1 MLRMEAN
8 CVAVRNLKHILLG
21 LMLFSC
27 VSAHLYCDSIS
38 QLYSGR
44 FTYYEFDGVH
54 VFYKTEDIAAY
65 RDLLPK
71 VFGMPDEPLVWAF
84 VMDYYKMDKETQPYL
99 EAAVYL
105 LAKYEGKPAWH
116 CITMPVTSE
125 EARIGGI
132 QYLGFPKI
140 MGEIT
145 LKRSPA
151 GYMGMLKLKGST
163 VMTITHDKKDSDI
176 TVDEE
181 EWFRKLAGIPILNI
195 LRGEIYEPKF
205 GSKSNLLTTSRMY
218 PDKFM
223 VTTGRARLSLNSAA
237 AGKHSD
243 RLARVFSIK
252 PTDIVLS
259 YYLKNKFV
267 LRFRFY

>member
-1 MLRMEAN
+1 MKAK
-8 CVAVRNLKHILLG
+8 CGTVKKLKYVLLG
-21 LMLFSC
+21 LM
-27 VSAHLYCDSIS
+27 VSTGIWAHLSCDSIS
-38 QLYSGR
+38 QLSSGR

-54 VFYKTEDIAAY
+54 VFYKTKDTEAY

-71 VFGMPDEPLVWAF
+71 VFGMPDEPMVWAF

-105 LAKYEGKPAWH
+105 LAEYKGEPAWH

-132 QYLGFPKI
+132 RYLGYPKI

-145 LKRSPA
+145 LQRSPA
-151 GYMGMLKLKGST
+151 GYTGMLKLKGST
-163 VMTITHDKKDSDI
+163 VMTITQDSKNSTI
-176 TVDEE
+176 TVEEE

-205 GSKSNLLTTSRMY
+205 GSKSNLLTTARMY
-218 PDKFM
+218 PDKLT
-223 VTTGRARLSLNSAA
+223 VTTGRARLSLNAAA
-237 AGKHSD
+237 AGKYSD
-243 RLARVFSIK
+243 RLGRVFSIK

-267 LRFRFY
+267 LRFRLY

>member
-1 MLRMEAN
+1 MSDMEAN
-8 CVAVRNLKHILLG
+8 RGIAVNLKYILLG
-21 LMLFSC
+21 FIVSAC
-27 VSAHLYCDSIS
+27 VSTHIYCDSVS

-44 FTYYEFDGVH
+44 FTYYEFDGIH
-54 VFYKTEDIAAY
+54 VFYKTEDITAY
-65 RDLLPK
+65 RDLLPR
-71 VFGMPDEPLVWAF
+71 VFDMPDEPLVWAF

-116 CITMPVTSE
+116 CITMPVTTE

-132 QYLGFPKI
+132 QYLGYPKI

-145 LKRSPA
+145 LQRSPA
-151 GYMGMLKLKGST
+151 VHTGVLKLKGST
-163 VMTITHDKKDSDI
+163 VMTIILDRKDGE
-176 TVDEE
+176 TTGEE
-181 EWFRKLAGIPILNI
+181 EWFEKLAGIPILNI

-205 GSKSNLLTTSRMY
+205 GSRSNLLTTSRMY

-223 VTTGRARLSLNSAA
+223 VTTGRASLSLNPVA

-243 RLARVFSIK
+243 RLAKVFSIT
-252 PTDIVLS
+252 PTDIVLA
-259 YYLKNKFV
+259 YYMKNKFV

>member
-1 MLRMEAN
+1 MMHREAN
-8 CVAVRNLKHILLG
+8 HRKLKELKYLLLV
-21 LMLFSC
+21 LMVLSC
-27 VSAHLYCDSIS
+27 MSAYPSCDSIS
-38 QLYSGR
+38 QLSSGR

-54 VFYKTEDIAAY
+54 VFYRTKDIEAY
-65 RDLLPK
+65 RSLLPK

-105 LAKYEGKPAWH
+105 LAEYRGKPAWH

-132 QYLGFPKI
+132 QYLGYPKI

-145 LKRSPA
+145 LRRSPA
-151 GYMGMLKLKGST
+151 SYTGMLKLKGST
-163 VMTITHDKKDSDI
+163 VMTITHDSKKS
-176 TVDEE
+176 TVTGVEE

-205 GSKSNLLTTSRMY
+205 GSKSNLLTTARMY
-218 PDKFM
+218 PDKLT
-223 VTTGRARLSLNSAA
+223 VTTGRARLSLNAAA

-243 RLARVFSIK
+243 RLGKLFSIK
-252 PTDIVLS
+252 PTEIVLS

-267 LRFRFY
+267 LRFRLY